1 MPFDK
6 VKSSRTGSSSRAVE
20 IASAAVIAAVVVFAL
35 GYFGKDRRPAIDSR
49 IPIVFEP
56 SKHDFG
62 TLQQNETRIADF
74 CLVNRSQDAL
84 KLLSVRTSC
93 ACSVP
98 PEGLQG
104 KILQPGGFVNVPIRF
119 ETGDRVGVIESDSD
133 FRLESLTHP
142 GSNYLVRATIRA
154 DILEEF
160 SYEPHTRKVYFG
172 EMKPGETRE
181 RLITVEAKENSNFE
195 LLSSKTWGTD
205 ENLQVSIQKIDS
217 RNWQVLLKLQAEDAA
232 NIHHS
237 LQNLSGAVKLQT
249 NNKRHPSLTFQF
261 RATVVPPF
269 EVTPA
274 TLVLTNHSKEQ
285 RLRLRTVQDS
295 SIRSIAA
302 IDAEGKEKGIPFES
316 QDAGAASYWANDHR
330 IRIQADA
337 LKNALTLN
345 ILLDIQ
351 KNGTGS
357 NEATSVPVKIQR
369 LQNQ

>member
-1 MPFDK
+1 MPFDE
-6 VKSSRTGSSSRAVE
+6 VKSSRTGSSPRAVE
-20 IASAAVIAAVVVFAL
+20 IASAAVIAVVVVFAL

-62 TLQQNETRIADF
+62 TLQQNEARIADF
-74 CLVNRSQDAL
+74 RLVNRSQDAL

-104 KILQPGGFVNVPIRF
+104 KILQPGGFVHVPIRF

-195 LLSSKTWGTD
+195 LLSSETWGAD

-232 NIHHS
+232 NIHS

-285 RLRLRTVQDS
+285 RLRLRTAQPS
-295 SIRSIAA
+295 AIRNVAA
-302 IDAEGKEKGIPFES
+302 LNTEGKEKGIRFES